1 MPDPEHPPSTDS
13 VAKRLA
19 EVGARQAADR
29 ERQASRRAA
38 GAAQGIGFRI
48 ATELLAALI
57 VGGGLGYGLDQWL
70 GTSPWFMVAML
81 VLGFAAGLMNV
92 FRIMK
97 GLDQAVG
104 LGRAMR
110 EAERNKRTTSADD
123 LTE

>member
-1 MPDPEHPPSTDS
+1 MSDQEHTPSRDS
-13 VAKRLA
+13 VAARLA
-19 EVGARQAADR
+19 EAEARAAAER

-38 GAAQGIGFRI
+38 GAAQGVGFRI

-57 VGGGLGYGLDQWL
+57 VGGGLGYGLDRWL
-70 GTSPWFMVAML
+70 DTTPWFMVGML

-110 EAERNKRTTSADD
+110 EADEARRKEIEKAK
-123 LTE
+123 